1 MGAVRRVILP
11 AAALCS
17 CIPGRP
23 RRETGAEGHSVLL
36 PCGFVRKD
44 LLKQDSALLFSGL
57 PVCHIDLHEALLESF
72 GALGVTIS
80 SALGKDL
87 TPVRLPIRRI
97 LLGLV
102 LLLQRGSTLLF
113 FGRNAA
119 GQKQDKKNSSHV
131 TSRSGGYNKGIT
143 DGRTL
148 ARSP

>member
-1 MGAVRRVILP
+1 MTLP
-11 AAALCS
+11 TAALCS
-17 CIPGRP
+17 CVPGRP
-23 RRETGAEGHSVLL
+23 RRETGAVRHGVLL
-36 PCGFVRKD
+36 PRGFVRKD
-44 LLKQDSALLFSGL
+44 LLKQDRALLVSGL
-57 PVCHIDLHEALLESF
+57 PVRHVYLHEALLESF
-72 GALGVTIS
+72 GALGITVS
-80 SALGKDL
+80 PALAKDL
-87 TPVRLPIRRI
+87 IPVRLPIRRV

-102 LLLQRGSTLLF
+102 LLLLHGSTLLF